1 MRLPNSLLETLE
13 VIEGFDKSAFEA
25 VHASGEQ
32 VSSIRLNPFKKTA
45 PYSSLLNGAIPWCEQ
60 AFYLSERPSFTLD
73 PLLHGG
79 AYYVQEASSMFL
91 QYLLRNILKEDIHQK
106 KVLDLCAAPGGKS
119 TLLASLFSD
128 GLVVA
133 NELIKSR
140 AAVLVENACKWG
152 LPNMI
157 VTNNDPDHFKQL
169 QGFFDVILVD
179 APCSGSGLFR
189 KDPQAI
195 NEWSNH
201 SVQHCSERQEK
212 ILSAI
217 LPCLKEG
224 GILVYSTCSYSTAE
238 NEQVADWLVQ
248 NRELRSINI
257 PIPKAWNIVATQS
270 PKQGATGFRFY
281 PHLLKG
287 EGFYIAA
294 FQKRSEVDS
303 VRLKENILS
312 KPSRS
317 ELDQLQS
324 YFNLTDAYQYFKQH
338 DDIRIIPES
347 QFISLQQLAKQLYI
361 KKAGIA
367 LGALKGKDLIP
378 SHEWAVST
386 LTKEKYPQVNLSLP
400 QSLQFLRRKEFGV
413 DDLPTGWTLACFE
426 GLPLGWMKVLP
437 NRINNYYPAEWR
449 ILK

>member
-13 VIEGFDKSAFEA
+13 VIEGFDKPAFES
-25 VHASGEQ
+25 VHTSGEQ
-32 VSSIRLNPFKKTA
+32 VSSIRLNPFKKSA
-45 PYSSLLNGAIPWCEQ
+45 PHAALLYEAIPWCEQ

-73 PLLHGG
+73 PLFHGG

-169 QGFFDVILVD
+169 EGFFDVILVD

-195 NEWSNH
+195 NEWSLQN
-201 SVQHCSERQEK
+201 VQHCSERQEK
-212 ILSAI
+212 ILSTI
-217 LPCLKEG
+217 LPCLKAG
-224 GILVYSTCSYSTAE
+224 GILVYSTCSYSAAE

-248 NRELRSINI
+248 NRQLKSINI

-270 PKQGATGFRFY
+270 PEQGATGYRFY

-294 FQKRSEVDS
+294 FQKTSEVDS

-317 ELDQLQS
+317 ELEQLQS
-324 YFNLTDAYQYFKQH
+324 HINLTDPYQYFKQH

-378 SHEWAVST
+378 SHEWAVSI
-386 LTKEKYPQVNLSLP
+386 LAKEKYPQVNLSLH

-413 DDLPTGWTLACFE
+413 NDLPTGWTLACFE